1 MRIGSA
7 ILASGASPRT
17 AVTRQRC
24 GRKNAQTASCG
35 FMVSRKKRSRGG
47 AYGRRRGASQHP
59 GGWCQRSVSSGVQ
72 NEHTADGRYE
82 LHLRREAT
90 SPGFDDVQV
99 IADRLLARTPVLM
112 DVEHLDVATARR
124 LLDFL
129 GGTTYAVRGHIQPA
143 GENAFLLTPGGVE
156 VDPNSL
162 PPELSQE
169 FTFRR
174 RL

>member
-1 MRIGSA
+1 M
-7 ILASGASPRT
+7 
-17 AVTRQRC
+17 
-24 GRKNAQTASCG
+24 GRKNRFLDRVLR
-35 FMVSRKKRSRGG
+35 FMGIEEEEIAAAEHMDVGE
-47 AYGRRRGASQHP
+47 GAS
-59 GGWCQRSVSSGVQ
+59 RASALERASVSVSSGVQ
-72 NEHTADGRYE
+72 NEHTADGRHTNYARVVR
-82 LHLRREAT
+82 LR
-90 SPGFDDVQV
+90 PLGFDDVQV